1 MILRTDDGFSLPKC
15 LVRSK
20 DQPAT
25 SDSCVESY
33 DGKYYVVLR
42 NFNGVLK
49 VYRVLNNGALKGLR
63 RYPKAFDE

>member
-15 LVRSK
+15 LVRFK

-42 NFNGVLK
+42 NFNGE

-63 RYPKAFDE
+63 LYPKAFDE